1 MAAPR
6 RTDIVVTMNPPPTEP
21 SPGNIDPWRDLALS
35 YLAGQLRDR
44 APKTLGQAIHF
55 PWSPLEGEGTTV
67 IFPFRAKHGDEAE
80 ADYYVVVGRTEPNY
94 YPAYGLSPED
104 AFHLHLGTRF
114 MLVLGVAQRFPRAED
129 DFDMHRDARM
139 IVDRVAPGE
148 PIEALSLEASFDV
161 EGQLHAVLR
170 CRIRDAAVYIMAAH
184 APMGFSTHSHLP
196 PQVAYRIH
204 IGRALLHEA
213 KPPDE

>member
-1 MAAPR
+1 MATPR
-6 RTDIVVTMNPPPTEP
+6 RTDIVVAMNPPPAES
-21 SPGNIDPWRDLALS
+21 SPDNIDSWRELALS
-35 YLAGQLRDR
+35 YLAGQLRDD
-44 APKTLGQAIHF
+44 APKSLGQPTLF
-55 PWSPLEGEGTTV
+55 PWSPLEGEGTIV
-67 IFPFRAKHGDEAE
+67 IFPFRALHGAAADE
-80 ADYYVVVGRTEPNY
+80 DYYVVVGRTEPNY

-114 MLVLGVAQRFPRAED
+114 MLVLGVAQRSPRPED

-148 PIEALSLEASFDV
+148 PIEDLSLEAAFDV

-170 CRIRDAAVYIMAAH
+170 CRIRGAAVYIMAAH
-184 APMGFSTHSHLP
+184 APMGFSTHSELP

-204 IGRALLHEA
+204 IGRALLHEP
-213 KPPDE
+213 KPADE